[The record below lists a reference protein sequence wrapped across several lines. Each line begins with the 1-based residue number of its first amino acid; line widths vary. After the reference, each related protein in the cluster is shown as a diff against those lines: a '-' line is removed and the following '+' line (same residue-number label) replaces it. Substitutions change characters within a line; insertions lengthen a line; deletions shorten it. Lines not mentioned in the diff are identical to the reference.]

1 MTVTFAGD
9 LQVYSDEYSAIGP
22 LRRPDMVDS
31 TNSEEGSFGKNSTAS
46 NETLK
51 FAHHSPQSLYDSFV
65 PQHHQH
71 HESTSTSA
79 SDSADSSPT
88 TTVSVADDSSV
99 TEMSPGSSPESPMAK
114 IAIPLR
120 PAGQPRPATSDEQ
133 RHTPPSGSFFD
144 LQRPATPGKRPRNL
158 KNLAVNT
165 TGSLGMNRAAST
177 PSLVAADTTTET
189 LPPMQPVQ
197 VGSSRASSPPKS
209 RRPSNLGLTIMTPA
223 NSKVFPPSVQLSIP
237 PTPSFSRPNLLRH
250 FQSSP
255 SLPMY
260 HQTQASDSILSAV
273 ESKPHPLQKVKT
285 LPLSETERDEPNFDI
300 PQSREEKP
308 EAYPDGPICVFEP
321 HVDLYLEPSAEQARE
336 YNVILNVASEVRNPF
351 LGGPAPQTTA
361 SDIVFDG
368 GGGIKFSR
376 NQSAQSID
384 SATLSPVQ
392 ESSSPTTPKA
402 TPLQDA
408 FAPHFTAPHN
418 EPEYIHI
425 PWEHN
430 TDIVPDL
437 LRLVKLIDDRV
448 QSRKR
453 VLVHCQCGVSR
464 SATLVVAYCLY
475 KEPKLTVQEA
485 YDIVKQRSKWIG
497 PNMNLIMQ
505 LQEFRSSLT
514 TGVSRRSVGQRSL
527 TPIEASI
534 SWNEWRE
541 PNRRSNGFLEP
552 RTPKTA
558 PLPPS
563 VGNSKSAG
571 GDDSGPITP
580 GPSSAPSGLAWAL
593 DAQNGGSDGHT
604 SQFPVSN
611 AEVAKRSSMLVVP
624 THQSR
629 NANDGARLLEKNR
642 PRSLR
647 LDHYT
652 SSLTPSHGVAALPSP
667 RSEEFAMAPLQPSL
681 AVAPEDSFGLMS
693 PTTTE
698 FQHSPLDR
706 EALLGSLGMG
716 SAFHRNEQQQPRHA
730 PVVKPRSVHK
740 DGLVSHIRYDSKTP
754 ETTIDPLMSPRASE
768 FMQNPFNVVGQHD
781 QDIGSS
787 NTALT
792 AEDPRSPPLKGSSPI
807 TAHIADFL

>member
-273 ESKPHPLQKVKT
+273 ESKRIHYKRSRRYRCRR
-285 LPLSETERDEPNFDI
+285 LSE
-300 PQSREEKP
+300 
-308 EAYPDGPICVFEP
+308 
-321 HVDLYLEPSAEQARE
+321 
-336 YNVILNVASEVRNPF
+336 
-351 LGGPAPQTTA
+351 
-361 SDIVFDG
+361 
-368 GGGIKFSR
+368 
-376 NQSAQSID
+376 
-384 SATLSPVQ
+384 
-392 ESSSPTTPKA
+392 
-402 TPLQDA
+402 
-408 FAPHFTAPHN
+408 
-418 EPEYIHI
+418 
-425 PWEHN
+425 
-430 TDIVPDL
+430 
-437 LRLVKLIDDRV
+437 
-448 QSRKR
+448 
-453 VLVHCQCGVSR
+453 
-464 SATLVVAYCLY
+464 
-475 KEPKLTVQEA
+475 
-485 YDIVKQRSKWIG
+485 
-497 PNMNLIMQ
+497 
-505 LQEFRSSLT
+505 
-514 TGVSRRSVGQRSL
+514 
-527 TPIEASI
+527 
-534 SWNEWRE
+534 
-541 PNRRSNGFLEP
+541 
-552 RTPKTA
+552 
-558 PLPPS
+558 
-563 VGNSKSAG
+563 
-571 GDDSGPITP
+571 
-580 GPSSAPSGLAWAL
+580 
-593 DAQNGGSDGHT
+593 
-604 SQFPVSN
+604 
-611 AEVAKRSSMLVVP
+611 
-624 THQSR
+624 
-629 NANDGARLLEKNR
+629 
-642 PRSLR
+642 
-647 LDHYT
+647 
-652 SSLTPSHGVAALPSP
+652 
-667 RSEEFAMAPLQPSL
+667 
-681 AVAPEDSFGLMS
+681 MS
-693 PTTTE
+693 PTLTSHNPGRKSQKRIPMVRFAFLSLMLTCTWNH
-698 FQHSPLDR
+698 QPSR
-706 EALLGSLGMG
+706 LGS
-716 SAFHRNEQQQPRHA
+716 
-730 PVVKPRSVHK
+730 
-740 DGLVSHIRYDSKTP
+740 T
-754 ETTIDPLMSPRASE
+754 MSFSMLQAKSGTRFWAVQLLRRRRA
-768 FMQNPFNVVGQHD
+768 
-781 QDIGSS
+781 I
-787 NTALT
+787 
-792 AEDPRSPPLKGSSPI
+792 
-807 TAHIADFL
+807 